1 MNKRFM
7 IICFLLLIS
16 SINLFCVGP
25 FSGTYITPKLNYKN
39 EVLNKTNNIE
49 LGKLPDLDKN
59 NYVGAG
65 FALGYDFF
73 RVTRLVPLR
82 IDFEYMFDWNL
93 SKNNSFMQSFL
104 GNIYY
109 DINIFF
115 LRNEELDV
123 VTSRSLFERNPNMT
137 LYIGFSFGSRLYQ
150 IIDNEFLINRSSI
163 MYGINT
169 GITYNI
175 NDWLAIDIGY
185 RYLRGFGF
193 RESHEVLFGTRFTL
207 L

>member
-1 MNKRFM
+1 MNKRYI

-16 SINLFCVGP
+16 SINFLFAGP
-25 FSGTYITPKLNYKN
+25 FSGAYITPKLNYKN
-39 EVLNKTNNIE
+39 EVLNKTNSVE

-82 IDFEYMFDWNL
+82 IDFEYMFDYNL
-93 SKNNSFMQSFL
+93 SKNQSFMQSFL

-115 LRNEELDV
+115 LNNDELDV
-123 VTSRSLFERNPNMT
+123 VTSKSLFNRNPNMT
-137 LYIGFSFGSRLYQ
+137 IYIGLAFGNRLYQ
-150 IIDNEFLINRSSI
+150 SIENKYLLNRSSI
-163 MYGINT
+163 MYGVNT
-169 GITYNI
+169 GITYNV
-175 NDWLAIDIGY
+175 NDWFAIDIGY
-185 RYLRGFGF
+185 RYLKGFGF
-193 RESHEVLFGTRFTL
+193 RESHDVLFGTRFTL